1 MSLDLSRLAAAGA
14 HAQSLNFEKAQVV
27 ATGQRLNFSKENPT
41 CTAVRI
47 ELYWTG
53 ENDGDASILLLD
65 ANRKALSG
73 LIDPAKPNSTRG
85 MVWYNNLS
93 VCGIT
98 HSGDARTSDND
109 PSTPEETIK
118 VDLNHVDAQ
127 AKHILVVASTFPTET
142 APDVTVP
149 FGKFRN
155 CKVMVINDTT
165 NEVIYVY
172 ELDED
177 FSTHSS
183 VELASFYTRNGD
195 WMYTSMAEGVGKSA
209 HALSDIAT
217 KYGLC

>member
-1 MSLDLSRLAAAGA
+1 MVDFNRLSNAGA
-14 HAQSLNFEKAQVV
+14 HAQSLDFSKAKAVQ
-27 ATGQRLNFSKENPT
+27 AGQRINFSKENPT
-41 CTAVRI
+41 CHAVRV

-53 ENDGDASILLLD
+53 ENDGDASVLLLD

-73 LIDPAKPNSTRG
+73 LIDPANTNSTRG

-93 VCGIT
+93 VTGIQ
-98 HSGDARTSDND
+98 HSGDARSSDND

-118 VDLNHVDAQ
+118 VTLNQVDSEAEHV
-127 AKHILVVASTFPTET
+127 LVVASTFPVESEPTK
-142 APDVTVP
+142 AVP
-149 FGKFRN
+149 FGKFRD
-155 CKVMVINDTT
+155 CKVMVINDET

-183 VELASFYTRNGD
+183 VELASFYKRNGD
-195 WMYTSMAEGVGKSA
+195 WNYVSMGEAVGTSA
-209 HALSDIAT
+209 HALSDIAS